1 MAFLVVGGVTVPV
14 AAGSSPTLK
23 YVQIGEVAPAFD
35 GSPRSSVQSERLEVE
50 GIVTPP
56 MLDAAAATLL
66 AVLRGSHPI
75 TCSGDLLGSSM
86 SCVPTDIQ
94 TAPVHL
100 SPTVRRRAVSFRL
113 LGPAS

>member
-1 MAFLVVGGVTVPV
+1 MAFLIVGGVTVSV
-14 AAGSSPTLK
+14 DANSPPTVR
-23 YVQIGEVAPAFD
+23 YIQVGEVVPAFN
-35 GSPRSSVQSERLEVE
+35 GSPRSSVQSERVEVD
-50 GIVTPP
+50 GIRTK
-56 MLDAAAATLL
+56 LLTDAAAATLL

-113 LGPAS
+113 LGAVA

>member
-1 MAFLVVGGVTVPV
+1 MAYLVVGGVTVPV
-14 AAGSSPTLK
+14 AADSPPAHRLS
-23 YVQIGEVAPAFD
+23 QIGEVVRAFD
-35 GSPRSSVQSERLEVE
+35 GSPRSSVQAESPEWEIRTAVL
-50 GIVTPP
+50 T
-56 MLDAAAATLL
+56 DAEANTLL

-100 SPTVRRRAVSFRL
+100 GTTRRRSVSFRL
-113 LGPAS
+113 LGASS